1 MSCPDCFKGSVHG
14 HVSPKGELTKVHG
27 VECYVTPPQSTSVTN
42 KSVIVYFT
50 DGFGLD
56 LVNNKVLAD
65 CYAEGTG
72 ARVYAPN
79 LFIGG
84 PAPIAMLHALDGVDK
99 PVGMMDI
106 WGQTKKLGNT
116 FSMLTYIVPFLRRTG
131 PAKCYDSGLEFTRKV
146 RAEMP
151 AEGKLGVA
159 GPCWGGYFS
168 TRLCTE
174 TRKPDSSERLV
185 DAAFTAHPS
194 ALKAPGMILDAVRK
208 FNTPYSL
215 AQGER
220 DMVMSPKVVEQ
231 ARDILT
237 TESKEKPTNY
247 VYEFSIY
254 KNMAH
259 GFAVRGD
266 HEEAEVREK
275 MDEAR
280 QQAITWFKKYL

>member
-1 MSCPDCFKGSVHG
+1 MSCPDCFKGTVHG
-14 HVSPKGELTKVHG
+14 HESPKGELTKIHG
-27 VECYVTPPQSTSVTN
+27 VECYVTPPLSSSVSS
-42 KSVIVYFT
+42 KSAIVYFT
-50 DGFGLD
+50 DGFGLN

-72 ARVYAPN
+72 TRVYTPN

-84 PAPIAMLHALDGVDK
+84 PASIGLMHAMDVVDK
-99 PVGMMDI
+99 PIPMTDL
-106 WGQTKKLGNT
+106 WGQAKKLGNT
-116 FSMLTYIVPFLRRTG
+116 FSMVGFLVPFMMRTG
-131 PAKCYDSGLEFTRKV
+131 PAKCYDSALDFTRKI
-146 RAEMP
+146 REEMP

-159 GPCWGGYFS
+159 GPCWGGYHS

-185 DAAFTAHPS
+185 DASFTAHPS
-194 ALKAPGMILDAVRK
+194 GLKAPGMILDAIRK
-208 FNTPYSL
+208 FNTPFSL
-215 AQGER
+215 AQGEK
-220 DMVMSPKVVEQ
+220 DIVMSPKTVEQ
-231 ARDILT
+231 ARDILV

-247 VYEFSIY
+247 VYEFNIY

-266 HEEAEVREK
+266 HEAAAVREK

-280 QQAITWFKKYL
+280 QQAISWFNKYL